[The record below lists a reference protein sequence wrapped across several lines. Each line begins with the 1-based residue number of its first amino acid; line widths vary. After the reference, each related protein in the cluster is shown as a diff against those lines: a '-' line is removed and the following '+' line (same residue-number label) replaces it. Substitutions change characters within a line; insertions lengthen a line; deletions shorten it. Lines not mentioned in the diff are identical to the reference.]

1 MIKINQLD
9 NTKIQQHKC
18 RTKTVTTKNLEQKP
32 NISPSETISLIGG
45 KGHMILLWGEFQ
57 PPKFPHLAKSR
68 GPNSN
73 TLAYAERALST

>member
-45 KGHMILLWGEFQ
+45 KGHMILL
-57 PPKFPHLAKSR
+57 
-68 GPNSN
+68 
-73 TLAYAERALST
+73 